1 MAGRKI
7 WRDAGMAWLCL
18 SLAGGLYAEERTR
31 IVEEGG
37 LREEWKLADGV
48 QLAVP
53 VYPPELARRGD
64 SVCVA
69 IGYAVDPDGSTSD
82 FSLLKG
88 WASSTGGD
96 REPVPGFWS
105 SFARAGADAV
115 SQWRFAPRPEVRS
128 PRRTYTVATMQFI
141 GSEAADPAALRAR
154 CAIRDLA
161 GLIQKHKWDGFQ
173 ADSQARRELER
184 FRREQQSRMQPMA
197 RPASTGR
204 R

>member
-1 MAGRKI
+1 MAGRRI
-7 WRDAGMAWLCL
+7 WRYTSTACL
-18 SLAGGLYAEERTR
+18 SLCLAGGLFAEERTR

-48 QLAVP
+48 ELAAP
-53 VYPPELARRGD
+53 VYPPEQASRGD

-69 IGYAVDPDGSTSD
+69 IGYAVDPDGTTSD

-88 WASSTGGD
+88 WTSSTNGD

-105 SFARAGADAV
+105 SFAQAGANAV

-141 GSEAADPAALRAR
+141 GREAADPAALRAH

-173 ADSQARRELER
+173 TDSQAKRELER

-197 RPASTGR
+197 RPASSGR